1 MHSAMPTRAEF
12 AAAIATRLRADAPQL
27 ARAFAQAQPVRH
39 FVVDGLLPADWLR
52 AVAAAFPRPEQ
63 LLLKR
68 SLREHKRVGVAVER
82 YHASIGDLLFAFQD
96 PGVVAAVAA
105 ITGIAGLEPD
115 PTLYASGISVM
126 GKGDFLNPHLDN
138 SHDGDQRHYRVL
150 NLLLYTAPDWD
161 PADGGNL
168 ELWPV
173 DRRAPRTID
182 ARFARLVVMETGP
195 RSWHSVSRVRADRAR
210 LCVSNYYFAAASSS
224 GHDYRHVT
232 TFAGR
237 PEEPVKRALL
247 AADAL
252 LRNALGRAFPRL
264 LQRGPH
270 RRGAADRDATDRD
283 ATVGP

>member
-1 MHSAMPTRAEF
+1 MPTRAEF
-12 AAAIATRLRADAPQL
+12 AAAIATRLRAQQTELAAAF
-27 ARAFAQAQPVRH
+27 ARAEPVRH
-39 FVVDGLLPADWLR
+39 FVVDDLLPAAWLR
-52 AVAAAFPRPEQ
+52 AVADAFPRPDQ

-68 SLREHKRVGVAVER
+68 SLREQKRVGIAIER
-82 YHASIGDLLFAFQD
+82 YDAAIGDLLLAFQAPD
-96 PGVVAAVAA
+96 VVAAVSD
-105 ITGIAGLEPD
+105 ITGIAGMEPD

-126 GKGDFLNPHLDN
+126 GQGDFLNPHLDN
-138 SHDGDQRHYRVL
+138 SHDGDQRRYRVL
-150 NLLLYTAPDWD
+150 NLLLYSSPDRD

-168 ELWPV
+168 ELWPT

-195 RSWHSVSRVRADRAR
+195 RSWHSVSRVRTARAR
-210 LCVSNYYFAAASSS
+210 QCVSNYYFAAASSS
-224 GHDYRHVT
+224 GRDYRHVT

-270 RRGAADRDATDRD
+270 RRAGAADRDAT
-283 ATVGP
+283 AAP